1 MSWEWVSWYQST
13 AEYGGDPA
21 LSSTGVRESQE
32 HDRIAAIG
40 QEMKRKNRAL
50 VSCISK
56 VRFRLW
62 SPQLVSYQRL
72 LGLVQENRGMDPEA

>member
-21 LSSTGVRESQE
+21 LSSTGVRESQK

-40 QEMKRKNRAL
+40 QEMKRKNRG
-50 VSCISK
+50 SI
-56 VRFRLW
+56 W
-62 SPQLVSYQRL
+62 SSGQLYLESE
-72 LGLVQENRGMDPEA
+72 VQVVVPTAS